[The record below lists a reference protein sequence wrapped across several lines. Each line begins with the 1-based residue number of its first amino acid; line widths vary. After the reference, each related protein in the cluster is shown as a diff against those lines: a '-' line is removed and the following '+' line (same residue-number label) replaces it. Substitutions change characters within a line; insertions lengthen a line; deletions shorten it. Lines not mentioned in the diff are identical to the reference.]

1 MPGSAV
7 LFKEGGNILEGVM
20 RLPRV
25 ACGKSSQEHN
35 IDGILILYE
44 KHKVGQRPEGT
55 IVVGIDPRGNL
66 NTGKKLSNREVLLII
81 LLNKW

>member
-35 IDGILILYE
+35 
-44 KHKVGQRPEGT
+44 KNMQ
-55 IVVGIDPRGNL
+55 
-66 NTGKKLSNREVLLII
+66 GKMAY
-81 LLNKW
+81 

>member
-1 MPGSAV
+1 MRNSSELHSRITSIFLTLNFRSRSRLIFCVPFFSGRIVPGSAV

-35 IDGILILYE
+35 
-44 KHKVGQRPEGT
+44 KNMQ
-55 IVVGIDPRGNL
+55 
-66 NTGKKLSNREVLLII
+66 GKMAY
-81 LLNKW
+81 

>member
-1 MPGSAV
+1 
-7 LFKEGGNILEGVM
+7 M

-35 IDGILILYE
+35 INIQEDGILIPNE

-55 IVVGIDPRGNL
+55 IIVVGTDPRGNL
-66 NTGKKLSNREVLLII
+66 NTGKKLSNREVLLSI

>member
-25 ACGKSSQEHN
+25 ASGKSSQEHN
-35 IDGILILYE
+35 
-44 KHKVGQRPEGT
+44 KNMQ
-55 IVVGIDPRGNL
+55 
-66 NTGKKLSNREVLLII
+66 GKMAY
-81 LLNKW
+81 